1 MMTMNHLCNAIQ
13 EQLSE
18 YIDGELDGGL
28 CAAIQAHLADCD
40 DCRVLVDTLRKTI
53 LLYRQQ
59 SSAAMP
65 SEVQER
71 LYQVLHLE
79 SFLGNRSAAP
89 E

>member
-1 MMTMNHLCNAIQ
+1 MDHLCNAIK

-18 YIDGELDGGL
+18 YIDGELDDGL
-28 CAAIQAHLADCD
+28 CAAIQTHLADCD

-65 SEVQER
+65 AEVKDR
-71 LYQVLHLE
+71 LYRVLHLE
-79 SFLGNRSAAP
+79 SFLGNRSTAQ